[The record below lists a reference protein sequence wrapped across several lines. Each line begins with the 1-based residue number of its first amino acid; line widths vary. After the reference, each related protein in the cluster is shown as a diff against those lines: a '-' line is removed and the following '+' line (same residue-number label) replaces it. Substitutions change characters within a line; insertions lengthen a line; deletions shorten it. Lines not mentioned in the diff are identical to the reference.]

1 MPALGRKSAMDSATD
16 AEPTKPVRL
25 RKKRF
30 RWRPIL
36 RGIHRDIGYLAV
48 GLTLVY
54 ALSGIAVNHI
64 EDWDPNFVH
73 VDTTHQLEGIPSEEA
88 DAVAFVE
95 SQLGIEEAADDVF
108 SFSESRIV
116 VNYAQRSLTINP
128 VTGSVAEKGQS
139 PRFILRIMNWLHLNR
154 GKKAWTY
161 FADGYAAMLVFL
173 ALSGMFMLPGRRG
186 LIGRGGV
193 LVLIGVALPLLYVH
207 YSGGP

>member
-1 MPALGRKSAMDSATD
+1 MDSET
-16 AEPTKPVRL
+16 TKPQRP
-25 RKKRF
+25 RKKRV
-30 RWRPIL
+30 RWRPVL

-73 VDTTHQLEGIPSEEA
+73 VDSTHQFEGIPSEEA
-88 DAVAFVE
+88 AAVAFVE

-186 LIGRGGV
+186 LVGRGGV